1 MLIETDIVTSNNIFF
16 IFAPSQDKYCRSSN
30 QTIMKKVLIAALA
43 FIILTGTYSFV
54 TNNSQAARYYKT
66 IYEIVRGV
74 NVKELKYTQSIIYKR
89 RQAKVEHKKDKL
101 SAETHEA
108 ITKLKAL
115 PPFDGDSTLRD
126 VTINVLQKKLEI
138 MKVEMPKIDEM
149 EATAYDS
156 YEALEHYY
164 AAQKKVMDKLEK
176 EFNRLVAVQ
185 EEFAL
190 ANDMTLSEDHSR
202 LSRQLKN
209 ISEVN
214 DYIQPIYLMVFKV
227 EKEVAAYY
235 DAVQEFD
242 TEAAEK
248 YRKTI
253 LEYSNYGVKTI
264 SKEKSFRG
272 NRAFLSTSSS
282 ILRFYQR
289 HSKTTFVKIN
299 QYLKKGKDM
308 KRSDAKQFNQL
319 IGNYQKQYKDAYSRY
334 QNGYYSFQQKYVS
347 RW

>member
-1 MLIETDIVTSNNIFF
+1 
-16 IFAPSQDKYCRSSN
+16 
-30 QTIMKKVLIAALA
+30 MKKGLITVLAL
-43 FIILTGTYSFV
+43 IMLTGTYSFV
-54 TNNSQAARYYKT
+54 VNNSDASRYYKT
-66 IYEIVRGV
+66 IYEIVRDV
-74 NVKELKYTQSIIYKR
+74 NVKELRYAQSIIYKH

-108 ITKLKAL
+108 IAKLKAL

-126 VTINVLQKKLEI
+126 VTINVLIKKLEI
-138 MKVEMPKIDEM
+138 MEVELPKIDKM

-164 AAQKKVMDKLEK
+164 AEQNKVMKRLEK
-176 EFNRLVAVQ
+176 EFNRLLAVQ

-190 ANDMTLSEDHSR
+190 VNDLTLSENHSR
-202 LSRQLKN
+202 LSKQLKN

-227 EKEVAAYY
+227 EKEAAAYY

-242 TEAAEK
+242 VEAGEK
-248 YRKTI
+248 YRRSI
-253 LEYSNYGVKTI
+253 LAYSNDALKII

-289 HSKTTFVKIN
+289 HAKTTFVKIN

-308 KRSDAKQFNQL
+308 KGSDAKQFNQL
-319 IGNYQKQYKDAYSRY
+319 IGNYHKQYKEAYSRY
-334 QNGYYSFQQKYVS
+334 QNGYYSFQKKYVS